1 MKQAIE
7 ILELDAYRSPMVN
20 LENRRASQKGVSF
33 IDLGDPK
40 WNLIKVGPEKV
51 GADRI
56 RVQMTKQWF
65 ELLEEEHRGRLSFAI
80 DREFPG
86 YLLIATANDCECRG
100 HRVSF
105 GNDTVSVL
113 LRADAGLVGRMFPE
127 PPSSFFTPSDVCFQI
142 HSTGRKVIC
151 VKWTDMYEYAESINY
166 SMYQVA
172 GRTDECPEQVKNT
185 WVRLESTPLGEDHVL
200 DGNGN
205 SAAGKERSVSDAIRA
220 YEEIADSNS
229 N

>member
-1 MKQAIE
+1 MGTFFMGFYIPEVQG
-7 ILELDAYRSPMVN
+7 S
-20 LENRRASQKGVSF
+20 GVG
-33 IDLGDPK
+33 L
-40 WNLIKVGPEKV
+40 EKV

-80 DREFPG
+80 DREFPS
-86 YLLIATANDCECRG
+86 YLLITTANDCKCRG
-100 HRVSF
+100 HRVNF
-105 GNDTVSVL
+105 GNNTVSVL

-127 PPSSFFTPSDVCFQI
+127 PQSSFFTPSDVCFQI
-142 HSTGRKVIC
+142 HSTGKKVIC

-172 GRTDECPEQVKNT
+172 GGTDECPEQVKNT

-205 SAAGKERSVSDAIRA
+205 SAAGNERSVSDAIRA
-220 YEEIADSNS
+220 DEEIADSNS